1 MKLKFIFWNQ
11 LKYLGNLTFSIVLL
25 LIISLISILGTIIEQ
40 DHTLEYYQEK
50 YPIHIGNVF
59 ALNWKVIEQL
69 QLNQIYNS
77 WLFLLLL
84 FIFSLSLIICTF
96 STQLPSLKNAR
107 QWKFKTSISSN
118 KQLYCQNYNLF
129 RSFSTIGCY
138 MNQSEYYIF
147 YQKHY
152 LYGYK
157 GLQGKLAPIFVH
169 LSILLLLFG
178 SVTSLL
184 TSFSI
189 QEMVPSGE
197 MFNFQ
202 NVTNSGT
209 LSSIPNNISGRVN
222 NFEIIYY
229 PNGSIKQFY
238 SSLTLRDNIDQQVKK
253 QSISVNDPLY
263 FKGLTIYQTD
273 WQISGMRVEIND
285 QESIQI
291 PVRKLENKNQV
302 YWFATLQ
309 YNKMNSYSFI
319 ISSIDGNIACYNR
332 EGKLLHFLQIKQ
344 RNTVD
349 YVPIKITNILTS
361 TGLQIKQ
368 DSGVRIIYLSFLF
381 LMLSIITS
389 YISYSQVWLT
399 IEHSILKIS
408 GTTNRAEINFEED
421 IYKLKRFLL

>member
-1 MKLKFIFWNQ
+1 MKFKFIFWNQ

-25 LIISLISILGTIIEQ
+25 LIISLISVLGTIIEQ
-40 DHTLEYYQEK
+40 DHTLEYYQDK
-50 YPIHIGNVF
+50 YPLNTGHLF
-59 ALNWKVIEQL
+59 SLNWEIIEQFK
-69 QLNQIYNS
+69 LNQIYTS
-77 WLFLLLL
+77 WLFLALLL
-84 FIFSLSLIICTF
+84 IFSLSLIICTF

-107 QWKFKTSISSN
+107 QWKFKRNISIK
-118 KQLYCQNYNLF
+118 KQLYSQNYNLF
-129 RSFSTIGCY
+129 KSFSMIGCY

-147 YQKHY
+147 YQKYY

-169 LSILLLLFG
+169 LSILLLLCG

-189 QEMVPSGE
+189 QEMIPSGE
-197 MFNFQ
+197 MFNMQ
-202 NVTNSGT
+202 NVTSSGS
-209 LSSIPNNISGRVN
+209 LSNIPDNINGRVDS
-222 NFEIIYY
+222 FEIDYY
-229 PNGSIKQFY
+229 QNGSIKQFY
-238 SSLTLRDNIDQQVKK
+238 SFITLRDNTDEETKK
-253 QSISVNDPLY
+253 QLISVNDPLY

-273 WQISGMRVEIND
+273 WQINGMRLEIND
-285 QESIQI
+285 KESIQI
-291 PVRKLENKNQV
+291 PVRKLANNNQI

-319 ISSIDGNIACYNR
+319 IFNIDGNVACYNR
-332 EGKLLHFLQIKQ
+332 EGEFLHFLQVKQ
-344 RNTVD
+344 RNIID
-349 YVPIKITNILTS
+349 HVPVKITDILTS

-368 DSGVRIIYLSFLF
+368 DSGVKIIYLSFLC
-381 LMLSIITS
+381 LMLSIMTS

-421 IYKLKRFLL
+421 IYKLKKFLL

>member
-50 YPIHIGNVF
+50 YPVHTGNIF

-77 WLFLLLL
+77 WLFLALLL
-84 FIFSLSLIICTF
+84 IFSLSLIICTF

-118 KQLYCQNYNLF
+118 KQLYSQKYNLF

-202 NVTNSGT
+202 NIINSGT
-209 LSSIPNNISGRVN
+209 LSSIPDNISGRVN
-222 NFEIIYY
+222 NFEINYY

-238 SSLTLRDNIDQQVKK
+238 SSITLRDNIDQQVKK

-291 PVRKLENKNQV
+291 PVRKLENKNQI

-332 EGKLLHFLQIKQ
+332 EGQFLHFLQVKQ

-349 YVPIKITNILTS
+349 YVPIKITDILTS

-368 DSGVRIIYLSFLF
+368 DSGVRIIYLSFLL
-381 LMLSIITS
+381 LMLSIVTS

-408 GTTNRAEINFEED
+408 GITNRAEINFEED
-421 IYKLKRFLL
+421 IYKLKRFLF